1 MSTRRGWFPSIR
13 IKQAK
18 SYIASTDWSAADIFP
33 PPSERIARTALSVAD
48 SIETRPSASVRLR
61 ASLGQR
67 GVAFILALAIELL
80 VALLLWFMAPVI
92 PGKEKGDVP
101 SVFGIEGPRSDSE
114 EADRT
119 PEKKAVERKTESGK
133 PRPVPP
139 RPVEPPP
146 VPVPPTPPLPPTFV
160 RMTRPEYKAA
170 DITGRGTAPAPAP
183 EGETAAAAGSG
194 SRPGDSA
201 VVGKAP
207 NGEPLYAA
215 EWFRRPR
222 DNELSPYISSRARGP
237 GWGLIACRTV
247 ADHRVEDC
255 QELGE
260 GPRGSG
266 YAGSVRQAAWQFRVR
281 APRVGGKELTGTW
294 VSIRITYGTIADE

>member
-1 MSTRRGWFPSIR
+1 M
-13 IKQAK
+13 
-18 SYIASTDWSAADIFP
+18 
-33 PPSERIARTALSVAD
+33 SVAD
-48 SIETRPSASVRLR
+48 STETRPSASVRLR

-67 GVAFILALAIELL
+67 GVAFLLALLIELL
-80 VALLLWFMAPVI
+80 VALLLWFMTPVI
-92 PGKEKGDVP
+92 PGKDKGDVP
-101 SVFGIEGPRSDSE
+101 SVFGISGPSSDSE
-114 EADRT
+114 EANRT
-119 PEKKAVERKTESGK
+119 PEKKANERKVESGK

-139 RPVEPPP
+139 KPVEPPP
-146 VPVPPTPPLPPTFV
+146 VPKPPTPPLPSTFV
-160 RMTRPEYKAA
+160 RMTRSEYKAA
-170 DITGRGTAPAPAP
+170 DIAGKGSQPAAAP
-183 EGETAAAAGSG
+183 EGETASAASSG
-194 SRPGDSA
+194 SRAGDST

-215 EWFRRPR
+215 EWYRRPR
-222 DNELSPYISSRARGP
+222 DAELSPYLSRRALGP

-294 VSIRITYGTIADE
+294 VSIRITYGNVDSE